1 MKNVCFIITLLIFS
15 FTSSQNIVQENQPF
29 IEVIGTA
36 IREVVPDK
44 ISIEINLSEKVIN
57 RKNYTIVE
65 QENNLRAKL
74 SALDINLDQLSLSD
88 SESIILRNKRRET
101 GVKLTKEFIL
111 VVSNSEEVSKVF
123 KALNEININ
132 EASIIKTE
140 NTQIDTIRK
149 EVRIAAIKAAK
160 EKANYL
166 LEAIDETLGKPME
179 VREYLDNDYRV
190 YAQTS
195 NTIIARPNASFN
207 QDLSSVDFETF
218 TVKFSYY
225 IKYAIK

>member
-1 MKNVCFIITLLIFS
+1 MKTIYVILALLTLSIA
-15 FTSSQNIVQENQPF
+15 SSQNIEQNNQPF

-74 SALDINLDQLSLSD
+74 SALDISLDQLSLSD

-111 VVSNSEEVSKVF
+111 VVRNSDEVSKVF
-123 KALNEININ
+123 NALNEININ
-132 EASIIKTE
+132 EASIVKTE
-140 NTQIDTIRK
+140 NTQIDAIRK

-160 EKANYL
+160 DKANYL
-166 LEAIDETLGKPME
+166 LEAIDETLGKPIE
-179 VREYLDNDYRV
+179 IKEYLDNDYRIF
-190 YAQTS
+190 AQTS
-195 NTIIARPNASFN
+195 NTILRPNASFN
-207 QDLSSVDFETF
+207 QVESNIDFETF

-225 IKYAIK
+225 IKYAIE